1 MTTITT
7 EIIKTLRDQTGIS
20 VMQCKKALEETDGD
34 IEKALVV
41 LRKKGGEIA
50 SKKKDRTLG
59 SGVVQAYIHATGAVG
74 AVVILACE
82 TDFVAK
88 NEEFSKLAYDI
99 AMHVTA
105 TNPEFLKAEDV
116 PASAKETA
124 RSVFVK
130 EIESKP
136 AELQEKIMD
145 GKLAAYFK
153 EKILLDQLFIKNPEI
168 TIQSLIDSAIQKFG
182 EKIEVTRFERFTV

>member
-1 MTTITT
+1 MSIITT
-7 EIIKTLRDQTGIS
+7 ETIKTLRDRTGIS
-20 VMQCKKALEETDGD
+20 IMQCKKALEETDGN
-34 IEKALVV
+34 IEQALVV

-59 SGVVQAYIHATGAVG
+59 SGIVQAYIHATGALG

-105 TNPEFLKAEDV
+105 INPEFLKADDV
-116 PASAKETA
+116 PESAKEIA

-130 EIESKP
+130 EIEGKP
-136 AELQEKIMD
+136 AELQEKIME
-145 GKLAAYFK
+145 GKLNTYFK
-153 EKILLDQLFIKNPEI
+153 EKILLDQQFIKNPDI
-168 TIQSLIDSAIQKFG
+168 TIQGLIDSAIQKFG
-182 EKIEVTRFERFTV
+182 EKIEISRFERFVV